1 MRQTQTITLAEP
13 FPLLDEGT
21 CLALCEEATFAWAR
35 QWKKWMARLVMQPQN
50 YTGRPYSG
58 RLCKF
63 LSLGSNPG
71 TPHAGPQSDFR
82 RLYVEVN
89 GAQPV
94 GSQVTVEIF
103 IGLSFD
109 ISVETVKR
117 DRNGKDRN
125 PSDWYSV
132 VREIHFA
139 ANTPTFQPANTS
151 TFQHLNLPTQQ
162 HSNTPTLQH
171 TLTPESVVRRSA
183 VSGDG
188 AKAQ

>member
-1 MRQTQTITLAEP
+1 MRQSQTITLAEP
-13 FPLLDEGT
+13 FPLLEEGSY
-21 CLALCEEATFAWAR
+21 LALCEEATFAWAR
-35 QWKKWMARLVMQPQN
+35 QWKKWMARLVMQPHN

-63 LSLGSNPG
+63 LSLGTNPS

-94 GSQVTVEIF
+94 GSQVSVEIF
-103 IGLSFD
+103 VGVLFD
-109 ISVETVKR
+109 ITVETVKR
-117 DRNGKDRN
+117 DRTGKDRS
-125 PSDWYSV
+125 PAHWYSV
-132 VREIHFA
+132 VREIHLA
-139 ANTPTFQPANTS
+139 ANTLTFQPANTS

-171 TLTPESVVRRSA
+171 TLTREVGARRVA
-183 VSGDG
+183 VSGNG
-188 AKAQ
+188 AKPQ